1 MASLNA
7 SARYSHTKTYS
18 LPANVETQD
27 FASLLHAVFSQ
38 TNFVLLYFR
47 ALGQVFS
54 RARVC
59 VREAALSAF
68 LHRLRLFAFVCVW
81 CSLPLSAYP
90 PMSVPVCGYGCLCLP
105 AGAVAG
111 TDAGVLLTCA
121 HKLLDKV
128 GRKRAYQPEF

>member
-1 MASLNA
+1 M
-7 SARYSHTKTYS
+7 
-18 LPANVETQD
+18 
-27 FASLLHAVFSQ
+27 
-38 TNFVLLYFR
+38 
-47 ALGQVFS
+47 
-54 RARVC
+54 RVC